1 MNNNSNH
8 SNAKTLLQ
16 PLKSF
21 GTSSN
26 QQPPSSMSIPNTPA
40 KYCDNNNLA
49 NMIRSPV
56 KKQLLVSLAPNQT
69 NQTSIG
75 VTRGSGYNLNNK
87 STDILTKLGK
97 SNENIFERKLSTTSN
112 SCNSNNNN
120 NNNNEELTAEMAN
133 LEGIMK
139 DLNAITAQQFEC

>member
-1 MNNNSNH
+1 
-8 SNAKTLLQ
+8 
-16 PLKSF
+16 
-21 GTSSN
+21 
-26 QQPPSSMSIPNTPA
+26 MSIPNTPA

-56 KKQLLVSLAPNQT
+56 KKQLLVSLAPNQN
-69 NQTSIG
+69 NQTSTGI
-75 VTRGSGYNLNNK
+75 TRGSGYNLNNK
-87 STDILTKLGK
+87 STDVLTMLGK

-112 SCNSNNNN
+112 TVS
-120 NNNNEELTAEMAN
+120 NNNEELTAEMAN